1 MRRVI
6 DAYAS
11 CQWPL
16 GPEAYGSKEAAA
28 LLAMIDGEENLPQ
41 DVRKFMSAYAPM
53 SLRLRYAGAGTTGP
67 YLINDIEEVY
77 DRETLEK
84 FFDTLSD
91 KELRKYLSAPMSFTT
106 NGRHIR

>member
-41 DVRKFMSAYAPM
+41 DVREFMAAYMPM
-53 SLRLRYAGAGTTGP
+53 SLRLRYAGAGVTGP
-67 YLINDIEEVY
+67 YLINDEEEAY

-91 KELRKYLSAPMSFTT
+91 KELVKYLCKPVAFTT
-106 NGRHIR
+106 NGRPT